1 MAKNKLNDLRDHLFE
16 TLEAVKGG
24 SMDIDR
30 AKIIT
35 QVAGT
40 FIDTARVEIKF
51 LEVIGGVDEAS
62 GFFAGSSVTPTEHRS
77 ERICCF
83 SKGALDHLLVSL
95 VSG

>member
-16 TLEAVKGG
+16 TLERVKDG

-40 FIDTARVEIKF
+40 IIDTARVEIKF
-51 LEVIGGVDEAS
+51 LEVIGGVDDAS
-62 GFFAGSSVTPTEHRS
+62 GFFPGSRRS
-77 ERICCF
+77 A
-83 SKGALDHLLVSL
+83 KQLTAPN
-95 VSG
+95 

>member
-16 TLEAVKGG
+16 TLEAVKDG

-40 FIDTARVEIKF
+40 IIDTARMEIKF
-51 LEVIGGVDEAS
+51 LEVIGGVNDAS
-62 GFFAGSSVTPTEHRS
+62 GFFPGSKRPAKQLTAPN
-77 ERICCF
+77 
-83 SKGALDHLLVSL
+83 
-95 VSG
+95 